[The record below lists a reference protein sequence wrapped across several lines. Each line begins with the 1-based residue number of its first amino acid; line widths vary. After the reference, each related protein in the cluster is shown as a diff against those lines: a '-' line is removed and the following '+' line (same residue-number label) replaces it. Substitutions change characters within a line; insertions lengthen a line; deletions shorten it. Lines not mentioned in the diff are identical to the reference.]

1 MGVCLIFIYSTEKER
16 ERERERVR
24 GRNHITQPKEHVK
37 YSRWRYATQNLTF
50 HPPLSPLNAFEIMD
64 GEIYDGSLPHTASI
78 PLPRYFNSK
87 PSFIGSVPFF
97 DG

>member
-1 MGVCLIFIYSTEKER
+1 MFNIYIQYR

-24 GRNHITQPKEHVK
+24 GRNHVTQPKEHVR

-50 HPPLSPLNAFEIMD
+50 NPPLNAFEIMD
-64 GEIYDGSLPHTASI
+64 GEIYDGSVPHAHAPSI
-78 PLPRYFNSK
+78 PLPRYFNAK

>member
-1 MGVCLIFIYSTEKER
+1 MGVCLIFIYSIEK
-16 ERERERVR
+16 ERERVR
-24 GRNHITQPKEHVK
+24 GRNHVTQPKEHVR

-50 HPPLSPLNAFEIMD
+50 HPPLNAFEIMD
-64 GEIYDGSLPHTASI
+64 GEIYDGSVPHAPSI
-78 PLPRYFNSK
+78 PLPRYFNAK